1 MISPF
6 LSGLPWRRILSRGLP
21 LVILAILAP
30 LVFPELRNQLS
41 YLCIFILLALTWDM
55 QGGQMGYNSFGNI
68 VFFGVGMY
76 SCAIVQI
83 APFFDLAAWTE
94 AGGERT
100 FLHTA
105 PQYFIGLFAGLVT
118 ASLAAGLTALLL
130 GFLVLSLR
138 GQYFAICTLGLAV
151 AFGEIA
157 TNIDLIGG
165 GSGLS
170 VPVWPE
176 GVGGIGL
183 RNLLFFYLAAAMV
196 LKLVLYYYILY
207 RHTRFGLVLNAIRD
221 DEDKAEAMGI
231 QTTRYKIASWVI
243 SALFLGA
250 AGGLVGN
257 LVGFVDPIDVAF
269 AGATLGIYMV
279 IMAILGGKGT
289 LWGPILG
296 AVIFHYFREF
306 FWNYFLGWQQVAL
319 GILIVVIVVAFP
331 EGIAGWWRRSRFAAA
346 GKNGKGAVAG
356 QDDSAAL

>member
-1 MISPF
+1 MISQT
-6 LSGLPWRRILSRGLP
+6 LSGLPWRRILTRGLP
-21 LVILAILAP
+21 LVLLAVFAP

-41 YLCIFILLALTWDM
+41 LLCIFVLLALTWDM

-76 SCAIVQI
+76 GCAVAQI
-83 APFFDLAAWTE
+83 SPFFDLAAWTQ
-94 AGGERT
+94 AGGELT
-100 FLHTA
+100 FIHTV
-105 PQYFIGLFAGLVT
+105 PQYFIGLFVGLLVG
-118 ASLAAGLTALLL
+118 SLVAGLTALLL

-138 GQYFAICTLGLAV
+138 GQYFAICTLGLGV

-157 TNIDLIGG
+157 TNIDIIGG

-170 VPVWPE
+170 VPVWPDSMG
-176 GVGGIGL
+176 GVDL
-183 RNLLFFYLAAAMV
+183 RNLLFFYLAAILV
-196 LKLVLYYYILY
+196 LKLLLYYYILY
-207 RHTRFGLVLNAIRD
+207 YHTRFGLVLNAIRD

-231 QTTRYKIASWVI
+231 HTTRYKTASWVI

-269 AGATLGIYMV
+269 AGATFGIYMV
-279 IMAILGGKGT
+279 VMAILGGKGT

-319 GILIVVIVVAFP
+319 GVLIIVIVVAFP

-346 GKNGKGAVAG
+346 NRNRDGAAR
-356 QDDSAAL
+356 DHAASV